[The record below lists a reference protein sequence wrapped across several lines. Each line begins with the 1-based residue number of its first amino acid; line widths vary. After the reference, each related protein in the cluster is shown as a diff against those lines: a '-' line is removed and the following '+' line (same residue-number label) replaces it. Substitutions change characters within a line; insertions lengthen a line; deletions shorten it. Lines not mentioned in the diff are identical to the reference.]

1 MTCGDISWWRA
12 PDLLGLLERH
22 GQVEHLVVQFDFL
35 VQVQRDGRAEF
46 SIPGASKS
54 SIPIPGASKSS
65 IPGATGYADI
75 VSVVTGEIWEIKPE
89 KLEDKAVSEAAWYVQ
104 NAKKSCGPQ
113 WHAGTSFTTSN
124 RYGTPGVVYR
134 IEGGGNKAELFAKQ
148 GRDGAV
154 LYYWEING
162 KRQPA
167 LEASFGWALRQAV
180 VRDYFATGQ
189 TLQPLPGSK
198 APDNFPPGKFK
209 PPVLMPGACIPE
221 LDKFLKPLLRVIR
234 TTCAPTIF
242 ENGAVAILL
251 EASVYN
257 AMGAGARTVAA
268 QIASMQVKPSDPT
281 VRLYRETLSI
291 LTGAA
296 AAHGIVGVVLGL
308 AAVIYLVIE
317 AAPLVIGKVIVFVCE
332 AATVTGAPSLTS
344 GGVLG
349 TLTTGLSAGIR
360 TAVAAGAAFLVFA
373 TPRASM
379 ADSSTP
385 VALDLS
391 LPKFMILTPAQA
403 AAGRVGQSRTIDGAE
418 WIIAGIATTLP
429 D

>member
-1 MTCGDISWWRA
+1 MIETCGDIAWWRA
-12 PDLLGLLERH
+12 PDMIGLLERH

-35 VQVQRDGRAEF
+35 AQAQRDGRAEF
-46 SIPGASKS
+46 SIPGASKKRD
-54 SIPIPGASKSS
+54 GK
-65 IPGATGYADI
+65 TGYADI
-75 VSVVTGEIWEIKPE
+75 VSIATQEIWEIKPDN
-89 KLEDKAVSEAAWYVQ
+89 LEEKAVEEATWYVQ

-113 WHAGTSFTTSN
+113 WRAGTSFTTSN
-124 RYGTPGVVYR
+124 FYNKPGVVYR

-148 GRDGAV
+148 GRCGSV

-162 KRQPA
+162 KRNPA
-167 LEASFGWALRQAV
+167 LQAQFAWALRQAV
-180 VRDYFATGQ
+180 VQAYFATGQ

-221 LDKFLKPLLRVIR
+221 LDKFLKPLLQSIR
-234 TTCAPTIF
+234 TTCAPTLF

-268 QIASMQVKPSDPT
+268 AIASMQVKPSDPT
-281 VRLYRETLSI
+281 VRLYRETLTI

-296 AAHGIVGVVLGL
+296 AAHGIVGVAAGITAAIHLG
-308 AAVIYLVIE
+308 IR
-317 AAPLVIGKVIVFVCE
+317 AAPILQIGRMIIFVCE
-332 AATVTGAPSLTS
+332 AATVTGTPSLAS

-360 TAVAAGAAFLVFA
+360 TAVPAGAAFLVFA

-385 VALDLS
+385 VALDSVS
-391 LPKFMILTPAQA
+391 LPRFMVLTPAQA
-403 AAGRVGQSRTIDGAE
+403 TAWRVGQSRTIDGVE
-418 WIIAGIATTLP
+418 WIIVGTATTLP